1 MKVGILGSGNVGQ
14 ALARG
19 FLGEGHEVWLATRD
33 PEGEKATKLKADF
46 PEAQIADF
54 ATVAREAG
62 LAVLCTPWTAG
73 ADALKLADAENNLKG
88 KVLIETNNVIK
99 DEGGVLVYG
108 MDREAAA
115 EQIQMWLPETKVV
128 KAFNT
133 VGAAMMYKPQLS
145 ATPTMFIAGNDAVA
159 KQEVSDIAR
168 SFGWEPFD
176 AGPVKCARE
185 VEAMAL
191 VWIRNSM
198 ANGANHAFKML

>member
-1 MKVGILGSGNVGQ
+1 MKIGILGSGNVGQ

-19 FLGEGHEVWLATRD
+19 FLNEGHEVWLATRD
-33 PEGEKATKLKADF
+33 PDGDKGTKLKADF
-46 PEAQIADF
+46 AGAQVADF

-73 ADALKLADAENNLKG
+73 PDALKLADAENNLKG
-88 KVLIETNNVIK
+88 KVLIDTNNVIK
-99 DEGGVLVYG
+99 EEGGVLVYG

-159 KQEVSDIAR
+159 KQEVGDIAR
-168 SFGWEPFD
+168 GFGWEPLD

-185 VEAMAL
+185 IEAMAL